1 MNNYN
6 KKVNNRL
13 RFDITNNTRFVISA
27 VCANEINMLL
37 EHVDNLE
44 DRNILTRLL
53 RSLYREIDG
62 NL

>member
-13 RFDITNNTRFVISA
+13 RFDISNHTRFVIDA

>member
-1 MNNYN
+1 MNLYN

-13 RFDITNNTRFVISA
+13 RFDISNNTRFVIDA

>member
-1 MNNYN
+1 MNIYN

-13 RFDITNNTRFVISA
+13 RFDISNHTRFVIIA

-37 EHVDNLE
+37 EHVDNLK